1 MTTTCE
7 YTRISL
13 LFHILWKIHTFTFE
27 HICTFF
33 PNVYLVQFQSPLL
46 PVAYYNSNI
55 LMVKIIAHFL
65 HSVKWLKTRSLGRT
79 VCFADQVAQ
88 LIDIPDYFQ
97 YLKLRL
103 SDDCPHCCKSG
114 GARGTP
120 TLTVFR
126 PADFKSA
133 MASNYIIAPKFK
145 EHAQSTRDYA
155 PVKGKNLV
163 AHESIDLSSSD
174 WKSDDLAS
182 SRMGHLVV
190 DVGSA
195 PIYLRDYKSRR

>member
-1 MTTTCE
+1 M
-7 YTRISL
+7 
-13 LFHILWKIHTFTFE
+13 F
-27 HICTFF
+27 
-33 PNVYLVQFQSPLL
+33 
-46 PVAYYNSNI
+46 
-55 LMVKIIAHFL
+55 
-65 HSVKWLKTRSLGRT
+65 
-79 VCFADQVAQ
+79 FADQVTQ
-88 LIDIPDYFQ
+88 LSNVPDISSTLNYVYFE
-97 YLKLRL
+97 
-103 SDDCPHCCKSG
+103 DCPHCCKSG

>member
-1 MTTTCE
+1 M
-7 YTRISL
+7 SL
-13 LFHILWKIHTFTFE
+13 LTSNKIIKELKDWERGFTY
-27 HICTFF
+27 H
-33 PNVYLVQFQSPLL
+33 YLGRVPLPFWLQQTLSQS
-46 PVAYYNSNI
+46 
-55 LMVKIIAHFL
+55 KIIAHFL

-79 VCFADQVAQ
+79 VWFADQVAQ
-88 LIDIPDYFQ
+88 LLDIPDISSYP
-97 YLKLRL
+97 KLRL

-163 AHESIDLSSSD
+163 VHEKIEFSFPP
-174 WKSDDLAS
+174 WK
-182 SRMGHLVV
+182 
-190 DVGSA
+190 GSVITTR
-195 PIYLRDYKSRR
+195 PMDR